1 MSDASGPKFLNQ
13 ADFARRRGVSRKA
26 VTGWKQ
32 KGLLVVSD
40 VGLIDVEASEW
51 NLDQR
56 PASYR
61 GGVTHRPIRAAPG
74 NTGNTQTGAPSKA
87 SATPPP
93 RAVAAIPPAPPA
105 ESEVEDELLDFDPD
119 DPNLDLQEAVRRK
132 ENFLGLQRKQEY
144 EFKQGSLVNRE
155 AAEKLFFDTA
165 RDIRDAW
172 QSWPARVAV
181 EMADELKID
190 ARKLTMVL
198 TEYVQKHLDELGEP
212 EATLPRP

>member
-61 GGVTHRPIRAAPG
+61 GGVTHRPIRAV
-74 NTGNTQTGAPSKA
+74 TGNTSAREPTAPAKPKPDTWQKLGEA
-87 SATPPP
+87 MP
-93 RAVAAIPPAPPA
+93 RPAALSDGDDEA
-105 ESEVEDELLDFDPD
+105 EDIGPLDPTNLPLPD
-119 DPNLDLQEAVRRK
+119 AIRRK
-132 ENFLGLQRKQEY
+132 ENFLGLQRKQEV
-144 EFKQGSLVNRE
+144 EKNDKKLVDRE

-165 RDIRDAW
+165 RDYRDAW
-172 QSWPARVAV
+172 QSWPARIAV
-181 EMADELKID
+181 VMADELKVD
-190 ARKLTMVL
+190 PRALTTILNAHVK
-198 TEYVQKHLDELGEP
+198 QHLSELGEP
-212 EATLPRP
+212 SAEFA